1 MENKLNESLLD
12 ECRDLI
18 AQQMGM
24 SVLHTL
30 EDAEKTL
37 YQLAKKESSH
47 GKAKTHY
54 DAIRGIRIK
63 KREIRIRFEK
73 RFTSIFDYA
82 VNNLFNENSNVTL
95 SKIGHKSFVK
105 YFDGD
110 DVRRFEESI
119 RKIRERSSCILNSLE
134 KKLNSL
140 MNNVYLNEYN
150 TPLKPETVYEAFWE
164 SCRDIKMD
172 NKYRKLLLGIFEKY
186 ALFYLTTSYEE
197 LDHYL
202 ENRIK
207 GPGCLVH

>member
-1 MENKLNESLLD
+1 MENKINESVLG
-12 ECRDLI
+12 ECRDLL

-37 YQLAKKESSH
+37 YQLATKEKSH
-47 GKAKTHY
+47 GKARTYY

-73 RFTSIFDYA
+73 RFASIFDYA

-105 YFDGD
+105 YCND
-110 DVRRFEESI
+110 DDARRLEDSV
-119 RKIRERSSCILNSLE
+119 RKIRERSSCIMNSLE

-140 MNNVYLNEYN
+140 LNNVYLNEYN

-164 SCRDIKMD
+164 SCRDIRME
-172 NKYRKLLLGIFEKY
+172 NKYRKFLLGIFEKY
-186 ALFYLTTSYEE
+186 AIFYLTSSYEE

-202 ENRIK
+202 DNRIK
-207 GPGCLVH
+207 GTDCLVH